1 MEPRIVIPKQRG
13 GNMLAQGYYGCI
25 FDPPL
30 ICRGDKA
37 PKGGWKKGKLGKLTA
52 VTDIANEIMSAELFK
67 GKPEAKKYFILP
79 ELDTLCQKGP
89 NDQPAVILKDQKEKD
104 FDRCDAIKREG
115 SAEMLHYQMEYGGKT
130 LHDRLENIQLV
141 VKEFPFFKFMGNI
154 LEIGAYLALNGLIHN
169 DLHSG
174 NIVLNKE
181 YFPRLIDFGRAYY
194 AKAITDQTVEN
205 LAANYE
211 PQLGQITPECSTKD
225 GLDKQNTDGAVPF
238 PKIIQDLINRKP
250 GLLYAERLFGQ
261 SRQKEMAEF
270 QHFWKTSKALQD
282 GDYTKFFQLY
292 WPVVDS
298 WSIGHCLSS
307 ILYKLSQSNDFA
319 TGAEWKAKQGVVK
332 AVITGLLKGSP
343 RARLDSVEAL
353 ALYDPMNA
361 VLLTPSGKAWLQY
374 KQQQREKLRGV

>member
-1 MEPRIVIPKQRG
+1 
-13 GNMLAQGYYGCI
+13 MLAQGYYGCI

-37 PKGGWKKGKLGKLTA
+37 PKGGWRKGKLGKLTE

-67 GKPEAKKYFILP
+67 DKPEAKKYFVLP

-89 NDQPAVILKDQKEKD
+89 NGQPAVSLADQREKE
-104 FDRCDAIKREG
+104 FDKCDALKREG
-115 SAEMLHYQMEYGGKT
+115 LGEMLHYQMEYGGKT
-130 LHDRLENIQLV
+130 LHDRLENTELV
-141 VKEFPFFKFMGNI
+141 VKEFPFFKFMGNM

-174 NIVLNKE
+174 NIVVNKE

-194 AKAITDQTVEN
+194 AKAIAGDTLEKLSAQY
-205 LAANYE
+205 A
-211 PQLGQITPECSTKD
+211 PHLGQITPECSTQD
-225 GLDKQNTDGAVPF
+225 GLTDQVPF
-238 PKIIQDLINRKP
+238 PKIMQDLIAQKP

-261 SRQKEMAEF
+261 SRQQQIAEF

-282 GDYTKFFQLY
+282 RDYVKFWQLY

-307 ILYKLSQSNDFA
+307 TLYRLSQSKDFT
-319 TGAEWKAKQGVVK
+319 TGPEWKTKQGVVK
-332 AVITGLLKGSP
+332 AVIMGLLKGSP
-343 RARLDSVEAL
+343 RARLDAVEAL

-361 VLLTPSGKAWLQY
+361 VLLSPSGKAWLQH
-374 KQQQREKLRGV
+374 KQQQREKLRASA

>member
-1 MEPRIVIPKQRG
+1 
-13 GNMLAQGYYGCI
+13 MLAQGYYGCI

-37 PKGGWKKGKLGKLTA
+37 PKGGWKKGKLGKLTE
-52 VTDIANEIMSAELFK
+52 VTDIANEIMASELFK

-89 NDQPAVILKDQKEKD
+89 DGQPAVILKDQKEKD
-104 FDRCDAIKREG
+104 FENCDALKREG
-115 SAEMLHYQMEYGGKT
+115 PAEMLHYQMEYGGKT
-130 LHDRLENIQLV
+130 LHDRLENVKLA
-141 VKEFPFFKFMGNI
+141 KEFPFFKFMGNM

-174 NIVLNKE
+174 NIVVNKD

-194 AKAITDQTVEN
+194 AKAISNETLDK
-205 LAANYE
+205 LAADYA
-211 PQLGQITPECSTKD
+211 PHLGQITPECSTQD
-225 GLDKQNTDGAVPF
+225 GLADKVPF
-238 PKIIQDLINRKP
+238 PKIIQDLIARKP

-261 SRQKEMAEF
+261 SRQQQMAEF
-270 QHFWKTSKALQD
+270 QQFWKTSKALQE
-282 GDYTKFFQLY
+282 GDYVKFWQLY

-298 WSIGHCLSS
+298 WSIGHGLSS
-307 ILYKLSQSNDFA
+307 TLYKLSQSNEF
-319 TGAEWKAKQGVVK
+319 TRSPEWKTKQGVIK

-343 RARLDSVEAL
+343 RARLDAVEAL

-361 VLLTPSGKAWLQY
+361 VLSTPSGKAWLQH
-374 KQQQREKLRGV
+374 KQQQREKLRSA